1 MTQRQQTLRSRRW
14 LLAAVPAAALLAACG
29 GGGDEP
35 ATPEIYRFE
44 SATVTAYMGEHTTLR
59 AEFAGGRGRIE
70 PGIGEVASGI
80 PVTTPL
86 LDRDREF
93 RLVVE
98 RAGQPAAMRTLR
110 VSVRFR
116 DRYQLGATPFAA
128 SQHAAVAAAD
138 GSVLLIGG
146 SRGEFTISDAI
157 ERFDPA
163 SGQILRIG
171 TLPPGG
177 RAMASAT
184 RLANGQILLA
194 GGVSSS
200 TDWRRADVVD
210 ERTGAVT
217 PAGAL
222 SVVRVEHAAVRLA
235 DGRVLVTGGHS
246 AGEQARLGVSDSAEI
261 WEPATG
267 TFRRLPRPMT
277 IPRAGHSATLLPDGR
292 VLIAGGYSTA
302 AGYVFAEVFD
312 PRDES
317 FSARPDVHP
326 MRALHA
332 ALATD
337 DGRVLLIGGETA
349 FPGEEEPAP
358 MSSVLR
364 FDPAT
369 GRLTRLPS
377 LAMPRT
383 MVRAVLLPDGR
394 ALLFGGQ
401 HGLEGYA
408 ETAELYDP
416 AQGGRLIAALDGGRA
431 LHTVT
436 RLASGRVAVIGG
448 ERKDGSWADSV
459 LIYE

>member
-1 MTQRQQTLRSRRW
+1 VPRTKTHHEDPIMTQPSLPLSRRW

-29 GGGDEP
+29 GGDDHQPG
-35 ATPEIYRFE
+35 TPQIHRFE
-44 SATVTAYMGEHTTLR
+44 SATVTAYVGERTTLR
-59 AEFAGGRGRIE
+59 ADFAGGRGRVE
-70 PGIGEVASGI
+70 PEIGEVTSGTS
-80 PVTTPL
+80 VTTPV

-98 RAGQPAAMRTLR
+98 RAGQPAATRTLR
-110 VSVRFR
+110 VGVRFR
-116 DRYQLGATPFAA
+116 DRYQLGATPFSA

-163 SGQILRIG
+163 TGQIRRIG

-184 RLANGQILLA
+184 RMGNGQILLA
-194 GGVSSS
+194 GGVSSA
-200 TDWRRADVVD
+200 TDWRRADFVD
-210 ERTGAVT
+210 ERTGQVT
-217 PAGAL
+217 PAGSL

-246 AGEQARLGVSDSAEI
+246 AGERARLGVSESAEI

-267 TFRRLPRPMT
+267 SFRRLPRPMM

-292 VLIAGGYSTA
+292 VLIAGGYSTV
-302 AGYVFAEVFD
+302 AGYVFD
-312 PRDES
+312 
-317 FSARPDVHP
+317 
-326 MRALHA
+326 A
-332 ALATD
+332 AT
-337 DGRVLLIGGETA
+337 
-349 FPGEEEPAP
+349 
-358 MSSVLR
+358 SR
-364 FDPAT
+364 F
-369 GRLTRLPS
+369 TRLPP
-377 LAMPRT
+377 LTMPRT
-383 MVRAVLLPDGR
+383 MVRAALLPDGR

-401 HGLEGYA
+401 HQLDRYA

-416 AQGGRLIAALDGGRA
+416 AQGGRLIAALDGERA

-448 ERKDGSWADSV
+448 ERKDGGWAQNV

>member
-1 MTQRQQTLRSRRW
+1 MTHRSYPLRRRRW
-14 LLAAVPAAALLAACG
+14 LLALVPAAALLAACG
-29 GGGDEP
+29 GGAEDP
-35 ATPEIYRFE
+35 VSAQIYRFE
-44 SATVTAYMGEHTTLR
+44 SATATAYVGERATLH
-59 AEFAGGRGRIE
+59 AEFVGGRGRIE
-70 PGIGEVASGI
+70 PDIGNVTSGI
-80 PVTTPL
+80 PVVTPV
-86 LDRDREF
+86 LDREREF

-98 RAGQPAAMRTLR
+98 RIGQPSVTRTLR
-110 VSVRFR
+110 VGVRFR
-116 DRYQLGATPFAA
+116 DRYQVGATPFAA

-157 ERFDPA
+157 DRFDPA
-163 SGQILRIG
+163 TGQIRRIG

-194 GGVSSS
+194 GGVMSSL
-200 TDWRRADVVD
+200 DWRRADFVD
-210 ERTGAVT
+210 ERTGLVT
-217 PAGAL
+217 PAGSL
-222 SVVRVEHAAVRLA
+222 SVIRVEHAAVRLA

-267 TFRRLPRPMT
+267 TFRRLPRPMM
-277 IPRAGHSATLLPDGR
+277 IARAGHSATLLPDGR

-302 AGYVFAEVFD
+302 AGYVFAEIFD

-317 FSARPDVHP
+317 FSALPEVQP

-332 ALATD
+332 ALATE
-337 DGRVLLIGGETA
+337 DGRVLLLGGETA
-349 FPGEEEPAP
+349 LPGGEEPVP

-364 FDPAT
+364 FDPET
-369 GRLTRLPS
+369 GRFTRLPS
-377 LAMPRT
+377 LTMPRT
-383 MVRAVLLPDGR
+383 MVRAALLPDGR

-401 HGLEGYA
+401 HELQRYA
-408 ETAELYDP
+408 ESAELYDP
-416 AQGGRLIAALDGGRA
+416 GQGGRQIATLDGERA

-436 RLASGRVAVIGG
+436 RLTSGRVAVIGG
-448 ERKDGSWADSV
+448 ERRDGGWAQNV